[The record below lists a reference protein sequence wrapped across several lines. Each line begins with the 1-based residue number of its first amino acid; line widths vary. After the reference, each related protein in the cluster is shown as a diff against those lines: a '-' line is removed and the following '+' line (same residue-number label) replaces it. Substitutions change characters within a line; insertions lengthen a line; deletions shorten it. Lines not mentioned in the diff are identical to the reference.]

1 MGQLLV
7 FQQITLDGY
16 FTGPNGDL
24 SWAKQHPPDP
34 AFMAWTAANAKGGG
48 VLLFGRVTYDMMVS
62 FWPTPQ
68 AMQMMPEVAKQMNDL
83 PKVVFSRTMK
93 TAEWNN
99 TRLIS
104 GDIVAEIRQMKQAP
118 GPDMVI
124 MGSGSIVAQLASE
137 NVIDRYQLVIF
148 PIVLGKGRTMF
159 DGVGRKLTLK
169 LTDTRTFK
177 NGVVVADY
185 EA

>member
-1 MGQLLV
+1 MAELLV

-24 SWAKQHPPDP
+24 SWAKQHPQDP
-34 AFMAWTAANAKGGG
+34 EFMAWTAANAKGGG

-68 AMQMMPEVAKQMNDL
+68 AIQMMPEVAKQMNEL
-83 PKVVFSRTMK
+83 PKVVFSRSMK
-93 TAEWNN
+93 QAEWNN
-99 TRLIS
+99 TRVVS
-104 GDIVAEIRQMKQAP
+104 GDIVSEIRKLKQGP

-124 MGSGSIVAQLASE
+124 MGSGTIVTRLAAE
-137 NVIDRYQLVIF
+137 KVIDRYQLVIF

-159 DGVGRKLTLK
+159 EGVSRKLTMR
-169 LTDTRTFK
+169 LTNTRSFA

-185 EA
+185 AA

>member
-1 MGQLLV
+1 MGQVLV

-34 AFMAWTAANAKGGG
+34 KFMAWTAENARSGG

-68 AMQMMPEVAKQMNDL
+68 AMQMMPDVAKQMNDL
-83 PKVVFSRTMK
+83 PKVVFSRSMK
-93 TAEWNN
+93 KAEWNN
-99 TRLIS
+99 TRVVS
-104 GDIVAEIRQMKQAP
+104 GDIVAEIRRMKEEP
-118 GPDMVI
+118 GPGMVI
-124 MGSGSIVAQLASE
+124 MGSGSIVAQLATE
-137 NVIDRYQLVIF
+137 NVIDAYQLVIF

-159 DGVGRKLTLK
+159 EGINRKLTMK
-169 LTDTRTFK
+169 LTGTRSFG

-185 EA
+185 QP

>member
-1 MGQLLV
+1 MPELLV

-16 FTGPNGDL
+16 FTGPDGDL

-34 AFMAWTAANAKGGG
+34 EFMAWTAANARGGG
-48 VLLFGRVTYDMMVS
+48 TLLFGRVTYDMMVS

-68 AMQMMPEVAKQMNDL
+68 AMQMMPEVAAQMNAL
-83 PKVVFSRTMK
+83 PKVVFSRSMK
-93 TAEWNN
+93 KAEWSN
-99 TRLIS
+99 TRLVN
-104 GDIVAEIRQMKQAP
+104 GDIVAEIRKMKQAK

-124 MGSGSIVAQLASE
+124 MGSGNIVAQLAAE

-159 DGVGRKLTLK
+159 EGVSRKLTMK
-169 LTDTRTFK
+169 LTGSRTFG

-185 EA
+185 QV